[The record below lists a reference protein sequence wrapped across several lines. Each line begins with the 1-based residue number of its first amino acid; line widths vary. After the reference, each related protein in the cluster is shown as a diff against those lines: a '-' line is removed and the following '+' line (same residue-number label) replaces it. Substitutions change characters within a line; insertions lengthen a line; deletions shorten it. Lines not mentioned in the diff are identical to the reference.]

1 MANEEDKADAV
12 HFQELLLSEHGVIR
26 LHFHANDNS
35 ATHLLEPVYHL
46 FPLRLP
52 VVCFRVPVRGTLE
65 AESASERTGSAS

>member
-12 HFQELLLSEHGVIR
+12 HFQELLLSEHGVVR

-46 FPLRLP
+46 LSLRLP
-52 VVCFRVPVRGTLE
+52 VVCFRVPVRGTVE